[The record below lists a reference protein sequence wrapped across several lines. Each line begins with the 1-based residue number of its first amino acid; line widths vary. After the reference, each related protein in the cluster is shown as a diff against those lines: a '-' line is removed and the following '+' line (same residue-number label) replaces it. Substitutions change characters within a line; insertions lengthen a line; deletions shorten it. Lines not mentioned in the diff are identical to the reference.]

1 MSTFVDSFVA
11 HLNDSSSDVD
21 GELAEIQKVKGAL
34 EEESDDLEYQLI
46 VVKLV
51 PGINAHDHLATLN
64 GTRRNWILKV
74 CFTTSWLSVN
84 SSGVVARQDTYGRDE
99 VFEAME
105 LLEAAG
111 DRSLEIL
118 NFRLCED

>member
-21 GELAEIQKVKGAL
+21 GELAEIQVKNFDDLDNLSKLTKRYIDIRQKVKGAL

-51 PGINAHDHLATLN
+51 PGI
-64 GTRRNWILKV
+64 I
-74 CFTTSWLSVN
+74 FTIRCN
-84 SSGVVARQDTYGRDE
+84 SGVC
-99 VFEAME
+99 
-105 LLEAAG
+105 L
-111 DRSLEIL
+111 I
-118 NFRLCED
+118 